1 MYRAG
6 AINWLEM
13 LEHEFRQNKN
23 RRCLNSKIVY
33 TKEPKMCV
41 SLPNTPLS
49 YTMCVLQFLNQ
60 IASILLRCQHLT
72 NHLTDK
78 YPAIYRHT
86 FFMAHKPDV
95 FLFKL
100 HTLLRMDVF
109 VLFLPTTTITSSMF
123 FFLLCFFSSPFT
135 SSPHFSSFQFM
146 MMCDA
151 SETTNIWYLQIHCK
165 QDWRTS
171 ENAKKKWDREKKKI
185 ILTSNAFHFVV
196 ISVIFERFNL
206 HLGIAKCTHT

>member
-1 MYRAG
+1 MRFTSQHTA
-6 AINWLEM
+6 
-13 LEHEFRQNKN
+13 
-23 RRCLNSKIVY
+23 
-33 TKEPKMCV
+33 
-41 SLPNTPLS
+41 S

-109 VLFLPTTTITSSMF
+109 VLFFAHHYHYF
-123 FFLLCFFSSPFT
+123 FNVFFSLVLLFITVYFIATLQFVSIYDDVRVPVKRQTFDT
-135 SSPHFSSFQFM
+135 SKYTANEIEEPAKM
-146 MMCDA
+146 R
-151 SETTNIWYLQIHCK
+151 K
-165 QDWRTS
+165 QVR
-171 ENAKKKWDREKKKI
+171 
-185 ILTSNAFHFVV
+185 
-196 ISVIFERFNL
+196 
-206 HLGIAKCTHT
+206 